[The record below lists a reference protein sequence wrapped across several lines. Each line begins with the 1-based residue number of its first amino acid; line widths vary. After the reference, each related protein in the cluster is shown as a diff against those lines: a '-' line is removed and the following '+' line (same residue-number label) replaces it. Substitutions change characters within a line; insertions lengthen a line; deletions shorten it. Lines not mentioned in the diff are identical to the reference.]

1 MIMITAV
8 VTIMV
13 TAINSTVARYVTWQ
27 LSALGNPL
35 YKFIA
40 FHIILFALVLA
51 FFYDRRQGYR
61 NSIDILGSL
70 AQQFQ
75 RRSHEGKVNATM
87 TMYREHARKV
97 RLRSILLPTALVL
110 LAVYILS
117 AHLLFF
123 AIITSGSMEPTFKKG
138 DLVLMQ
144 DILIRPKVG
153 DIIIFPDPQNSRVGS
168 QPLTITHRIE
178 SISGDGIKTKGD
190 NNPYIDSWSVSR
202 KIILG
207 KAIILYQQPLVLKN
221 MGKYFLLDYS
231 AQQYNQEFLA
241 ISKTIQNIR
250 ALGIMIFFICL
261 ALYLILSVRDAR
273 TSGHFKNR

>member
-1 MIMITAV
+1 MIMLTAV

-13 TAINSTVARYVTWQ
+13 TAINYTVRYVTWQ
-27 LSALGNPL
+27 FSTLGNPL
-35 YKFIA
+35 YKFIT

-61 NSIDILGSL
+61 ISIGILGSL

-87 TMYREHARKV
+87 IMYREHAMKV
-97 RLRSILLPTALVL
+97 RLRSLLLPIALVIFF
-110 LAVYILS
+110 VYILS
-117 AHLLFF
+117 AHLLYF

-144 DILIRPKVG
+144 DILIQPKPG
-153 DIIIFPDPQNSRVGS
+153 DIIIFPDPEDSRIAS

-178 SISGDGIKTKGD
+178 SISTDGIKTKGD
-190 NNPYIDSWSVSR
+190 NNPYVDSWSVSR
-202 KIILG
+202 EMILG
-207 KAIILYQQPLVLKN
+207 KAIVLYKQPLVLK
-221 MGKYFLLDYS
+221 GFGQYFLQDFS
-231 AQQYNQEFLA
+231 GQPYNQEFLA
-241 ISKTIQNIR
+241 ISKTIQNVR
-250 ALGIMIFFICL
+250 SLGIMIFFICL

-273 TSGHFKNR
+273 TWHFKNR

>member
-1 MIMITAV
+1 MIMLTAV

-13 TAINSTVARYVTWQ
+13 TAIKSTVAQYVTWQ
-27 LSALGNPL
+27 LSILGNPL

-61 NSIDILGSL
+61 ISIGILGSL

-75 RRSHEGKVNATM
+75 RRSHEGKLNATM

-97 RLRSILLPTALVL
+97 RLRSVLLPTALVL
-110 LAVYILS
+110 FIVYILS

-144 DILIRPKVG
+144 DILIRPKPG
-153 DIIIFPDPQNSRVGS
+153 DIIIFPDPQNSRIAS
-168 QPLTITHRIE
+168 QPLPSPTGLRIYQRMGSKQKVIITRMLIH
-178 SISGDGIKTKGD
+178 G
-190 NNPYIDSWSVSR
+190 VSAER
-202 KIILG
+202 W
-207 KAIILYQQPLVLKN
+207 
-221 MGKYFLLDYS
+221 YS
-231 AQQYNQEFLA
+231 AKLLFYTGNLLF
-241 ISKTIQNIR
+241 
-250 ALGIMIFFICL
+250 
-261 ALYLILSVRDAR
+261 
-273 TSGHFKNR
+273 

>member
-1 MIMITAV
+1 MIMLTAV

-13 TAINSTVARYVTWQ
+13 TAINYTVARYVTWQ
-27 LSALGNPL
+27 LSTLGNPL
-35 YKFIA
+35 YKFIT

-61 NSIDILGSL
+61 ISIEILGSL

-75 RRSHEGKVNATM
+75 KRSHEGKLNATM

-97 RLRSILLPTALVL
+97 RLRSVLLPTALVL
-110 LAVYILS
+110 FAVYILS
-117 AHLLFF
+117 SHLLFF
-123 AIITSGSMEPTFKKG
+123 AIITSDSMDPTFKKG

-144 DILIRPKVG
+144 DVLVQPKVG
-153 DIIIFPDPQNSRVGS
+153 DIIIFPDPQNYRIAS

-178 SISGDGIKTKGD
+178 SISADGIKTKGD
-190 NNPYIDSWSVSR
+190 NNPYVDSWSVSR
-202 KIILG
+202 KMILG
-207 KAIILYQQPLVLKN
+207 KAIVLYRQPLVLKDL
-221 MGKYFLLDYS
+221 GKYFLLDFS

-241 ISKTIQNIR
+241 ISKTIQNMR

-273 TSGHFKNR
+273 ISGHFKNR

>member
-13 TAINSTVARYVTWQ
+13 TVINSTVARYVTWQ

-61 NSIDILGSL
+61 NSIELLGSL

-75 RRSHEGKVNATM
+75 RRNHEGKVNATM

-97 RLRSILLPTALVL
+97 RLRSVLLPTAIVL
-110 LAVYILS
+110 FAVYILS

-144 DILIRPKVG
+144 DILIQPKPG

-190 NNPYIDSWSVSR
+190 NNPYVDSWSVSR
-202 KIILG
+202 KMVLG
-207 KAIILYQQPLVLKN
+207 KAIVLYRQPLVLKDI
-221 MGKYFLLDYS
+221 GKYFLLDFS

-241 ISKTIQNIR
+241 ISKTIQNMR

-261 ALYLILSVRDAR
+261 ALYLVLSVRDAR
-273 TSGHFKNR
+273 ISGHFKNR

>member
-13 TAINSTVARYVTWQ
+13 TVINSTIARYVTWQ

-35 YKFIA
+35 YKFVA
-40 FHIILFALVLA
+40 FHLILFALVLA
-51 FFYDRRQGYR
+51 FFYDRRHGYR
-61 NSIDILGSL
+61 NSIELLGTL
-70 AQQFQ
+70 AQQLQ

-97 RLRSILLPTALVL
+97 RLRSVLLPTAIVL
-110 LAVYILS
+110 FAVYILS

-144 DILIRPKVG
+144 DILIQPKPG

-178 SISGDGIKTKGD
+178 SISADGIKTKGD

-202 KIILG
+202 KMVLG
-207 KAIILYQQPLVLKN
+207 KAIVLYRQPLVLKDI
-221 MGKYFLLDYS
+221 GKYFLLDFS

-241 ISKTIQNIR
+241 ISKTIQNMR

-261 ALYLILSVRDAR
+261 ALYLVLSVRDAR
-273 TSGHFKNR
+273 ISGHFKNR

>member
-1 MIMITAV
+1 MIMLTAV

-13 TAINSTVARYVTWQ
+13 TVINSTVARYVTWQ
-27 LSALGNPL
+27 LSTLGNPL
-35 YKFIA
+35 YKFIT

-61 NSIDILGSL
+61 RSIGILGSL

-75 RRSHEGKVNATM
+75 RRSQEGKLNATM

-97 RLRSILLPTALVL
+97 RLRSVLLPTALVL
-110 LAVYILS
+110 FAVYILS

-144 DILIRPKVG
+144 DILIQPKVG
-153 DIIIFPDPQNSRVGS
+153 DIIIFPDLQNSRVGS

-178 SISGDGIKTKGD
+178 SISADGIKTKGD
-190 NNPYIDSWSVSR
+190 NNPYVDSGSIDR
-202 KIILG
+202 KMILG
-207 KAIILYQQPLVLKN
+207 KAIVLYKQPLVLKDI
-221 MGKYFLLDYS
+221 GKYFLLDFSTQRYS
-231 AQQYNQEFLA
+231 EEFLA
-241 ISKTIQNIR
+241 ISKTIQNMR

-273 TSGHFKNR
+273 ISGHFKNR

>member
-1 MIMITAV
+1 MIMLTAV

-13 TAINSTVARYVTWQ
+13 TVINSTVARYVTWQ

-61 NSIDILGSL
+61 RSIEILGSL

-75 RRSHEGKVNATM
+75 RRGHEGKVNATM
-87 TMYREHARKV
+87 AMYREHARKV
-97 RLRSILLPTALVL
+97 RLRSVLLPISLVL
-110 LAVYILS
+110 FAVYILS
-117 AHLLFF
+117 AHLVFF

-144 DILIRPKVG
+144 DILIQPKPG

-178 SISGDGIKTKGD
+178 SISADGIKTKGD

-202 KIILG
+202 KMVLG
-207 KAIILYQQPLVLKN
+207 KAIVLYRQPLVLKD
-221 MGKYFLLDYS
+221 MGKYFLLDFS

-241 ISKTIQNIR
+241 ISKTIQNMR

-273 TSGHFKNR
+273 ISGHFKNR

>member
-1 MIMITAV
+1 MIMLTAV

-13 TAINSTVARYVTWQ
+13 TVINSTVARYVTWQ
-27 LSALGNPL
+27 LSTLGNPL
-35 YKFIA
+35 YKFII
-40 FHIILFALVLA
+40 FHIMLFALVLA

-61 NSIDILGSL
+61 RSIGILGSL

-75 RRSHEGKVNATM
+75 RRSHEGKLNATM

-97 RLRSILLPTALVL
+97 RLRSVLLPTALVL
-110 LAVYILS
+110 FAVYILS

-144 DILIRPKVG
+144 DILVQPKAG
-153 DIIIFPDPQNSRVGS
+153 DIIIFPDPQNSRIGS

-178 SISGDGIKTKGD
+178 NISADGIKTKGD
-190 NNPYIDSWSVSR
+190 NNPYVDSWSVSR
-202 KIILG
+202 KMILG
-207 KAIILYQQPLVLKN
+207 KAIVLYQQPLVLKD
-221 MGKYFLLDYS
+221 MGKYFLLDFS

-241 ISKTIQNIR
+241 ISRTIQNMR

-273 TSGHFKNR
+273 TWHFKNR

>member
-1 MIMITAV
+1 MIMLTAV

-13 TAINSTVARYVTWQ
+13 TVINSTVARYVTWQ
-27 LSALGNPL
+27 LSVLGNPL

-40 FHIILFALVLA
+40 FHIILFAIVLA

-61 NSIDILGSL
+61 KSIEVLGSL

-75 RRSHEGKVNATM
+75 RRGHEGKVNATM
-87 TMYREHARKV
+87 AMYREHARKV
-97 RLRSILLPTALVL
+97 RLRSVLLPISLVL
-110 LAVYILS
+110 FAVYILS
-117 AHLLFF
+117 AHLVFF

-144 DILIRPKVG
+144 DILIQPKPG

-178 SISGDGIKTKGD
+178 SISADGIKTKGD
-190 NNPYIDSWSVSR
+190 NNPYVDSWSVSR

-207 KAIILYQQPLVLKN
+207 KAIVLYRQPLVLKD
-221 MGKYFLLDYS
+221 MGKYFLLDFS

-273 TSGHFKNR
+273 ISGHFKNR